1 MRGAERTEVSKAQ
14 WRFKVL
20 DFTKETKSEETVVT
34 TRVLIYKYREI
45 ES

>member
-1 MRGAERTEVSKAQ
+1 MREAEQTRVSKAQ

-20 DFTKETKSEETVVT
+20 DFTKETKSEETVVA
-34 TRVLIYKYREI
+34 TRVLIYKYIEI